1 MTTKSKE
8 NDMTEPKKSQMTAQE
23 KLDAEVAKQN
33 EGYDLDA
40 TPQVEPESGEKLY
53 DGGEIPR

>member
-1 MTTKSKE
+1 
-8 NDMTEPKKSQMTAQE
+8 MTEPKKSQMTAQE